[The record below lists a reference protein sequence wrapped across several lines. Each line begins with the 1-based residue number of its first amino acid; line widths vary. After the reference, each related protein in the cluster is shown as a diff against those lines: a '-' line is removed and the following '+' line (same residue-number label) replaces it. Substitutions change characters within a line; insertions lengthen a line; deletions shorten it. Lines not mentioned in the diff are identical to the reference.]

1 MVGTGVRSLVCSSA
15 VIRKGRETE
24 AKEVPFAAD
33 NKRLVVGGSMKYALN
48 KVLGMGLVALIGIA
62 PQAHAQ
68 HALETIHPTRP

>member
-1 MVGTGVRSLVCSSA
+1 
-15 VIRKGRETE
+15 
-24 AKEVPFAAD
+24 
-33 NKRLVVGGSMKYALN
+33 MKYALN